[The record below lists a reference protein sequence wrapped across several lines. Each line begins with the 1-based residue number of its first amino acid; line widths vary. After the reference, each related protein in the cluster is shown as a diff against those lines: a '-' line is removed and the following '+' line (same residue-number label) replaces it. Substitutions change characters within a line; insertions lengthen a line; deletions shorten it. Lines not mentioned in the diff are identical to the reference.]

1 VLECEQGM
9 IPAFSACCCDLVQR
23 WKKLA
28 GPQGS
33 CELDVA
39 SEFNILASD
48 VIARAAFGSSYEEGK
63 KIFDLQKDQVILVL
77 EAFYSIYF
85 PGLRYILMPF
95 ISCKFKHLLVFVKN
109 FNQCLIIH

>member
-1 VLECEQGM
+1 MVSESVYLLVLVNEQGM

-33 CELDVA
+33 CEMDV
-39 SEFNILASD
+39 SREFHILASD
-48 VIARAAFGSSYEEGK
+48 VIARPAFGSSYEEGK
-63 KIFDLQKDQVILVL
+63 KIFDLQKDQVILSN

-85 PGLRYILMPF
+85 PGLRSILMPF
-95 ISCKFKHLLVFVKN
+95 LNFSCN
-109 FNQCLIIH
+109 F